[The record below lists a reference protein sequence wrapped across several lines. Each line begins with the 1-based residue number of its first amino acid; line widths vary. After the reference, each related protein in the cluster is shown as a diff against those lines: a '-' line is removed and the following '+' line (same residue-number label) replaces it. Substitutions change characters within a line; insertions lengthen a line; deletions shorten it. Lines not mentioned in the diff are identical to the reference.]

1 MATKKKSVKKAGVK
15 KAAGKGVKKTGR
27 KDRMVCFECGRE
39 VTIDACG
46 ATESALICCGHEM
59 GKK

>member
-1 MATKKKSVKKAGVK
+1 MATRKKSVKGAGAK

-39 VTIDACG
+39 VTIDSCG
-46 ATESALICCGHEM
+46 AAESALICCGHAM
-59 GKK
+59 DKK